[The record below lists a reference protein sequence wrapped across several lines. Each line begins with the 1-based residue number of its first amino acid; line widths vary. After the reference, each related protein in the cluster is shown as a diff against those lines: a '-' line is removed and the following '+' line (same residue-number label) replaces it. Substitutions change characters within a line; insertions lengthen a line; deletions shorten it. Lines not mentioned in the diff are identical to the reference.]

1 MKEEEKQSAFA
12 KASTDKSNESV
23 IRIPLPVIIPIVIVL
38 AAVVFVLYKQEKI
51 GSLVANTS
59 EELEKAGETIAESQ
73 LPVQGNQNL
82 EKPLSLDPEFEA
94 RFSPQ
99 FQSEPESEPQ
109 PTVNQPK
116 TESPQPLPKPQ
127 ESPKEPK
134 GPCDGVACPE
144 GYFCV
149 EENNKCVAKPLET
162 SYCGDGACQEKEN
175 REICAPDCAHIPME
189 GEGSI
194 SQDNVTVV
202 YNSQLGGEWQMLK
215 LKDTI
220 GCVSTIKENFKIE
233 MPEPAKTRLLVL
245 TLLAGEDEK
254 AYSYVNTYGVVH
266 VQKLS
271 NYQTIMEKI
280 DYFREQIN
288 DKNACLSYHE
298 LIHVFLFQT
307 PIPLWASEGLA
318 TYSDLEFNPDRISIQ
333 CRDSAWFGTDSQ
345 GGQLEMRYSDLSQ
358 PAGSNEEP
366 ASYWYYTGYCFWSY
380 IKQRYGDNAIT
391 AILQELQRRRGET
404 SLDFLKDIVS
414 KVLKTDITQITK
426 PKFNIP

>member
-1 MKEEEKQSAFA
+1 MKEEEKKQ
-12 KASTDKSNESV
+12 DESV

-51 GSLVANTS
+51 GSLLANSS
-59 EELEKAGETIAESQ
+59 EELEKAGENIAESQ
-73 LPVQGNQNL
+73 LPAQGNQDL
-82 EKPLSLDPEFEA
+82 ERPLGLDPEFEA
-94 RFSPQ
+94 KFSPQ
-99 FQSEPESEPQ
+99 FQSEPEPKSDPEPK
-109 PTVNQPK
+109 PEPK
-116 TESPQPLPKPQ
+116 PQPLPKPEQ
-127 ESPKEPK
+127 PPEEPK
-134 GPCDGVACPE
+134 GPCENVACPE

-149 EENNKCVAKPLET
+149 EEDNKCVAKPLET
-162 SYCGDGACQEKEN
+162 SYCGDGTCQEKEN

-194 SQDNVTVV
+194 SQGDVVVV
-202 YNSQLGGEWQMLK
+202 YNNQLGGEWQMLK

-220 GCVSTIKENFKIE
+220 SCVSTIKDKFKIE

-254 AYSYVNTYGVVH
+254 AYSYVNAYGIVH
-266 VQKLS
+266 IQKLS
-271 NYQTIMEKI
+271 NYQSIMEKI

-288 DKNACLSYHE
+288 DKNACLSFHE
-298 LIHVFLFQT
+298 LIHIFLFQT

-318 TYSDLEFNPDRISIQ
+318 TYGDLEFNSDRISIQ

-366 ASYWYYTGYCFWSY
+366 SSYWYYTGYCFWSY
-380 IKQRYGDNAIT
+380 LKQRYGDSAII
-391 AILQELQRRRGET
+391 AILQELQRQRGET

-414 KVLKTDITQITK
+414 KVLKTDIIQITK
-426 PKFNIP
+426 PRFNVP